1 MILSYSMFNKMN
13 ISVNT
18 FTNRNGSHSI
28 VPNLKIASLKDI
40 YNVGVKRVDVSRYN
54 INRIVSR
61 CGTQNILERALRN
74 FGLVR
79 SVGRQEFRP
88 RENRA
93 YGCRRCSGRRNRL
106 LRKHVRG
113 VILSRMAAKK
123 SRTSFSE
130 QASGRS

>member
-61 CGTQNILERALRN
+61 CGTQNILD
-74 FGLVR
+74 
-79 SVGRQEFRP
+79 SI
-88 RENRA
+88 
-93 YGCRRCSGRRNRL
+93 Y
-106 LRKHVRG
+106 
-113 VILSRMAAKK
+113 ILN
-123 SRTSFSE
+123 
-130 QASGRS
+130 QQC